1 MRKNDIANKQ
11 SGFTLLELMIVVAI
25 VAILMFVAY
34 PAYQSQVIDAKR
46 ADAQTALVA
55 FAGAMERHYTTN
67 NSYLGAASNKVPT
80 IFPSE
85 SPIDSSEKHY
95 DLRVEA
101 ATATTYTLRALPKGG
116 QSADGFLQL
125 NSTGQ
130 KAWDKNNNNAIGS
143 DEYTWEK

>member
-1 MRKNDIANKQ
+1 MTKTYLTKKQ
-11 SGFTLLELMIVVAI
+11 SGFTLLELMIVVGI

-34 PAYQSQVIDAKR
+34 PAYQSQVVDAKR

-67 NSYLGAASNKVPT
+67 NTYLGAASNKVPT
-80 IFPSE
+80 VFPSE
-85 SPIDSSEKHY
+85 SPVDSSEKHY

-101 ATATTYTLRALPKGG
+101 ATATTYTLQALPKGG
-116 QSADGFLQL
+116 QRADGFLQL
-125 NSTGQ
+125 KSTGQ
-130 KAWDKNNNNAIGS
+130 KAWDKNNNNAVGA